1 MSNKKIRKINHS
13 AAGIDIGASDIFIG
27 IENKEVLSFSTFTE
41 SYLDAISYLKEN
53 TITTVAMEATG
64 VYWYSLYDMIESS
77 GIEVYLVN
85 GRAMKNVPGR
95 KSDVQD
101 CQWLQE
107 LHSYGLLKRCFIP
120 DDITRQLRTYCRL
133 RQDHLSLSSQH
144 IQHMQKAF
152 DSMNIKLHNVISQIN
167 GVSGLRIVKAI
178 IEGNHNPVELSKLC
192 EKSILKKKEDL
203 VISSLKGHYREDY
216 IFALSQAVDGYEFYQ
231 KKAVECDKQI
241 EKLLEKI
248 TKDKSLPQKITP
260 PKRIR
265 HNAPQIENLHRM
277 LMQLTE
283 GNDPSQ
289 VVGLTD
295 KTLLELIAETGTDL
309 SRWPT
314 EKHFTSWLCL
324 APGKHQSGKKN
335 KNRKRRGHTKAGQI
349 FRNAAYSLTK
359 SKQTAI
365 GAFYQRMKAKK
376 GPLIANK
383 ATARKIAVIYYNVMT
398 KGIEYVEKGIIDYQ
412 QKVKEQRLKYLNKQ
426 AKKLG
431 FNLSPI
437 IK

>member
-1 MSNKKIRKINHS
+1 MINKKIRKINHFS
-13 AAGIDIGASDIFIG
+13 AGIDIGASDIFIG
-27 IENKEVLSFSTFTE
+27 VENKEVRSFPTFTE
-41 SYLDAISYLKEN
+41 NYLEAISYLKEN
-53 TITTVAMEATG
+53 KITTVAMEATG
-64 VYWYSLYDMIESS
+64 VYWYALYDMIEAS

-107 LHSYGLLKRCFIP
+107 LHSYGLLRRCFIP

-178 IEGNHNPVELSKLC
+178 IDGNHNPIELSKLC
-192 EKSILKKKEDL
+192 ENSILKKKQDL
-203 VISSLKGHYREDY
+203 VIVSLKGHYREDY
-216 IFALSQAVDGYEFYQ
+216 IFTLSQAVDGYEFYQ
-231 KKAVECDKQI
+231 KKALECDKQI

-248 TKDKSLPQKITP
+248 TKDKSIPQKIKP
-260 PKRIR
+260 AKRIR
-265 HNAPQIENLHRM
+265 HNAPKIENLHRM
-277 LMQLTE
+277 LMQLTD

-295 KTLLELIAETGTDL
+295 KALLELIAETGTDL

-335 KNRKRRGHTKAGQI
+335 KNRNRKGHTKAGQI
-349 FRNAAYSLTK
+349 FRNAAFSLTK
-359 SKQTAI
+359 SKHTAI
-365 GAFYQRMKAKK
+365 GAFYQRIKAKK
-376 GPLIANK
+376 GPLIAIK

-398 KGIEYVEKGIIDYQ
+398 RGIEYVEKGIIGYQ
-412 QKVKEQRLKYLNKQ
+412 QKVKEQRLKYLNNQ

-431 FNLSPI
+431 FNLLPI
-437 IK
+437 NT